1 MADNKDGTKTI
12 VKLCA
17 AGVVLIILGYVLI
30 WFLFM
35 PTIGGSFGAGFPSG
49 SGGSRVRSVIIDVE
63 PQVVYRIDKNRFFTL
78 EQYKDCTHGGFV
90 YYNDT
95 RRGIKELVTSGATDK
110 EPQDELDLEVENDVM
125 AFKGKFIYSA
135 SDNVIAYPFRVRNYK
150 YGGGRYYVGYKDLT
164 DKSLSFRI
172 EVSRSTDEIYV
183 GDNTIYVLRS
193 NVSEGYKKYET
204 SRTDGDYVWVDKKD
218 AVLDRRSLDDSFT
231 CNDKIK
237 PRNIKYN

>member
-78 EQYKDCTHGGFV
+78 EKYKDCTHGGFV

-150 YGGGRYYVGYKDLT
+150 YGGENYYFTYKELNDKGIVFGGDMSYSIYELKVTDGAVYIRSSST
-164 DKSLSFRI
+164 DKM
-172 EVSRSTDEIYV
+172 
-183 GDNTIYVLRS
+183 
-193 NVSEGYKKYET
+193 YKKFNTPNSGEYESIAISKVT
-204 SRTDGDYVWVDKKD
+204 IDKISQD
-218 AVLDRRSLDDSFT
+218 NAFH
-231 CNDKIK
+231 CNNNIK
-237 PRNIKYN
+237 PRSVKYN